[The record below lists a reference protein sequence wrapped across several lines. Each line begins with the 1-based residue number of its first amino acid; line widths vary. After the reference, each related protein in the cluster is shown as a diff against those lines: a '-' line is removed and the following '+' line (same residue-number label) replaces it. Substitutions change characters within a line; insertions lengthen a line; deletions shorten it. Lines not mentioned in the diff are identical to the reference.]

1 MILKHSSVKFTQNYQ
16 GSSFLPLRAVEFVYA
31 HVNCR
36 ATSGKFGLVQ
46 RIVQQVAR
54 TIFGRKILCAG
65 MLSLERDKIKIRILE
80 FLGR

>member
-1 MILKHSSVKFTQNYQ
+1 MILKHSLVKFTQNYQ

-46 RIVQQVAR
+46 RIVQQGAR
-54 TIFGRKILCAG
+54 TIFGRNTLCAG
-65 MLSLERDKIKIRILE
+65 MLSLREAKLK
-80 FLGR
+80 